1 MWDMSDRQLW
11 AAVQKGNGRAYGI
24 LFDRHSGKVY
34 NYCFRRTADWAIA
47 QDVMAATFLEAW
59 RRRDLPATEESVL
72 PLLLGVATNLLRN
85 QSRSLRRYR
94 GALNR
99 LPVPPHSPD
108 HADEVAARVDDERAM
123 ASLLHALEQLK
134 PRERDVLALT
144 VWSELTYEQT
154 ALALGIPVGTVAS
167 TVSRAKEKIARTM
180 EADPASGHYQGS
192 RVPAVPAERI

>member
-34 NYCFRRTADWAIA
+34 NYCFRRTGDWSTA

-59 RRRDLPATEESVL
+59 RRRDLPATEESML

-94 GALNR
+94 GALAR
-99 LPVPPHSPD
+99 LPAAAHSPD
-108 HADEVAARVDDERAM
+108 HADDVAGRVDDERAM
-123 ASLLHALEQLK
+123 KALLRAMDQLK
-134 PRERDVLALT
+134 PREREVLALT
-144 VWSELTYEQT
+144 VWSELTYQQT
-154 ALALGIPVGTVAS
+154 SLALGIPAGTVAS
-167 TVSRAKEKIARTM
+167 TVSRAKEKVAAIM

-192 RVPAVPAERI
+192 RAPAAPAERI